1 MDYHFSKDPK
11 VVKSTYQG
19 RKMKIIIFLGIFAV
33 LVQHISC
40 LPHPEGCKGELIG
53 SHSQPYLDQRGA
65 DSSPKYLLDDK
76 TRSSNI
82 CPELTSNK

>member
-19 RKMKIIIFLGIFAV
+19 RKMKIIIFFGIFAV

-65 DSSPKYLLDDK
+65 DSSPKYLLDGK

-82 CPELTSNK
+82 CSESTLNK

>member
-53 SHSQPYLDQRGA
+53 SHSGA
-65 DSSPKYLLDDK
+65 DSSPKYLLDGK

-82 CPELTSNK
+82 CSESTLNK